1 MTSVSQIVFFLR
13 LEKIERKILG
23 FLDYLSSV
31 LKL

>member
-23 FLDYLSSV
+23 FLDYPSSV